1 MGARP
6 GSQPAL
12 PSVTIDLSEETD
24 PTGWRSLPTGDRV
37 VVGGRTVWTGP
48 FQTPVVVAQPNRWGV
63 IESSFPEVPCIVEVD
78 PAVSGLLAMPD
89 EVVGYVNR
97 LHQQTGRPQPTPL
110 GRELM
115 NRAQRLAKALAQ
127 IRGVVVAAS
136 PFARTVP
143 LITPMDP
150 ERLAEACQGRDIVG
164 IRPLHGMGGAVAL
177 TVRPEHRPEQLET
190 VVTVLAEVIA
200 S

>member
-6 GSQPAL
+6 GSQSPL

-24 PTGWRSLPTGDRV
+24 PTRWKALPTEDRL

-63 IESSFPEVPCIVEVD
+63 IESTFPETPCVVEVD
-78 PAVSGLLAMPD
+78 AAVSGWLAMPD
-89 EVVGYVNR
+89 DVVGYVDR
-97 LHQQTGRPQPTPL
+97 LHRPVDRPPPTPL

-115 NRAQRLAKALAQ
+115 DRAQRLAKALTQ

-136 PFARTVP
+136 PFARTLP

-150 ERLAEACQGRDIVG
+150 DRLVEACRAHDIVG
-164 IRPLHGMGGAVAL
+164 IRSLGGMGGAVAL
-177 TVRPEHRPEQLET
+177 TVRPEHRPEQLEIVAT
-190 VVTVLAEVIA
+190 ALAEIVA
-200 S
+200 P

>member
-6 GSQPAL
+6 GGQPAF

-24 PTGWRSLPTGDRV
+24 PTRWKSLPTGDRV
-37 VVGGRTVWTGP
+37 SVGGRTVWTGP
-48 FQTPVVVAQPNRWGV
+48 FQTPVVVAQPNRWGI

-89 EVVGYVNR
+89 EVVGYVDR
-97 LHQQTGRPQPTPL
+97 FHQPTDRPQPTPL
-110 GRELM
+110 GRDLM
-115 NRAQRLAKALAQ
+115 KRAQRLAKALTQ

-150 ERLAEACQGRDIVG
+150 ESLAEACHGRDIVG
-164 IRPLHGMGGAVAL
+164 IRPLHGMAGAVAL
-177 TVRPEHRPEQLET
+177 TVRPEHRPEHLET
-190 VVTVLAEVIA
+190 VARVLAEVVTP
-200 S
+200 